1 MSFGLFQ
8 EALTVNEN
16 NSINMLDDLITTRL
30 TKLSS
35 GSAEQIAAAKIIAK
49 TTGDLCTAFQTQV
62 QKIIEAASI
71 QGDPQAVLGATS
83 SSLKVLNTS
92 VQAEVERVRR
102 NHDLLVIR
110 LQTINEMNDIVKE
123 SVKSL
128 TPSPAVSQIVQSVSP
143 TPPVPLPAETE
154 PVKELTPAPPPEIS
168 SPSSPPPT
176 SEMTENNTTDIY
188 NGENLDDDPELP
200 AHVSK
205 FFKDEANAEDDDWD
219 DDDVHED

>member
-1 MSFGLFQ
+1 
-8 EALTVNEN
+8 VNEN

-35 GSAEQIAAAKIIAK
+35 GSVEQIAAAKIIAK
-49 TTGDLCTAFQTQV
+49 TTGDLCTAFQAQV
-62 QKIIEAASI
+62 QKIIEAASM

-83 SSLKVLNTS
+83 SSLKTLNTS

-128 TPSPAVSQIVQSVSP
+128 TPPTTTSQSVRPTSLTPPAP
-143 TPPVPLPAETE
+143 TPVETE
-154 PVKELTPAPPPEIS
+154 PIKELTPAPVPEIP
-168 SPSSPPPT
+168 SPSSPPPAP
-176 SEMTENNTTDIY
+176 EMTEDNTTDIY
-188 NGENLDDDPELP
+188 NNENLDDDPELP

-205 FFKDEANAEDDDWD
+205 FFKDEADAEDDDWD
-219 DDDVHED
+219 DDDIHED